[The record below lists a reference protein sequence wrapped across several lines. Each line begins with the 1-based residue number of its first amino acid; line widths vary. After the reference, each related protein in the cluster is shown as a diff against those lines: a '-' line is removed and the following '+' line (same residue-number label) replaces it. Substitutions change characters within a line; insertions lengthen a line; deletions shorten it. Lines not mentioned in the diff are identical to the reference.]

1 MGEEPVCIC
10 SSFFSGN
17 ITNLDLLTKSI
28 FAFII
33 FSLAAS
39 VVYILNDYND
49 IEADKKHPEKEED
62 LWQVEPFQ
70 NLRQ

>member
-1 MGEEPVCIC
+1 
-10 SSFFSGN
+10 
-17 ITNLDLLTKSI
+17 
-28 FAFII
+28 
-33 FSLAAS
+33 LAAS